1 MYKYATA
8 IGIDIGRTGINYG
21 IVRQDGAVLW
31 QNRIRFSRQRNKTAV
46 LRKLFD
52 VIDDALA
59 FTSEQGIN
67 PLCMGIGSPGIVDYT
82 RGYILGAALHI
93 RDWKNIPLAEIVH
106 EKIGLPVFVDNDA
119 TLYGYAEWMFGAA
132 REVDDV
138 IFISL
143 RTGIGGAII
152 INRKLHRGKNNAS
165 GEFGQMTIN
174 YKGPRSK
181 WGGRG
186 CLENYASSQVLADHY
201 NRKIRKIY
209 PGEEQKIITSVIPVF
224 ERFKS
229 GDPVA
234 VEVVQE
240 NARFVGIGLGN
251 LVNIF
256 APGLIIV
263 GGEMALAG
271 EDYLRLIRQSV
282 IENSMPACHQELKI
296 LPAQLKHEAGFIGA
310 GHFALARLDGKT
322 P

>member
-8 IGIDIGRTGINYG
+8 IGVDAGRTGINYG

-31 QNRIRFSRQRNKTAV
+31 HNRIRYSKQRTKTAV

-52 VIDDALA
+52 VLDNVLA
-59 FTSEQGIN
+59 ISAEQEIN
-67 PLCMGIGSPGIVDYT
+67 PLCVGIGTPGFVDLHAGYV
-82 RGYILGAALHI
+82 RGMALHI
-93 RDWKNIPLAEIVH
+93 RDWIDIPLAGMVQ
-106 EKIGLPVFVDNDA
+106 EKINLPVFVDNDA

-132 REVDDV
+132 RGQDNM

-152 INRKLHRGKNNAS
+152 IHGKLYRGPNNTS

-174 YKGPRSK
+174 FKGPRSK

-186 CLENYASSQVLADHY
+186 PLEYYASSQALVDRY
-201 NRKIRKIY
+201 NRKIKKKGD
-209 PGEEQKIITSVIPVF
+209 PSKMVVSVIPVF
-224 ERFKS
+224 DRFKA
-229 GDPVA
+229 GEPEA
-234 VEVVQE
+234 VEVVKE

-256 APGLIIV
+256 APSLIVI
-263 GGEMALAG
+263 GGGMALAG
-271 EDYLRLIRQSV
+271 EEYIGLIRKSV
-282 IENSMPACHQELKI
+282 LENSLPACHEGLKI
-296 LPAQLKHEAGFIGA
+296 LPAQLKYEAGFIGA
-310 GHFALARLDGKT
+310 GHFALSMLDGKV